1 MKRILSAVCIL
12 SLSAP
17 AFADENL
24 FGYVRGAETLPQ
36 GGQEL
41 YQWVTNRSDK
51 GAGHYSAFDY
61 KTEYERGI
69 TDKFNAS
76 AAVKLMSLDTSGIVI
91 DGYLPEDKK
100 IGLKLSGFEAGAKYN
115 FLSPASNNIGLSSQF
130 ELSYGLVDPH
140 SGQDKQTISF
150 ENMLIAQKYFMDAS
164 LIWVGNLGF
173 EGTYAKR
180 KNIDNLPEGFDWPT
194 KPEMELEIKL
204 GTGLSYRFAPN
215 WYTSLETQYETE
227 FETEVGQ
234 ERWTLFLGP
243 SIHYGSKDYW
253 LTATWFPQ
261 LAGGR
266 EKFDAQDD
274 KDLHLIEKTKNEFRL
289 KFGYNF

>member
-1 MKRILSAVCIL
+1 VLSIILARI
-12 SLSAP
+12 
-17 AFADENL
+17 NL
-24 FGYVRGAETLPQ
+24 PG
-36 GGQEL
+36 
-41 YQWVTNRSDK
+41 
-51 GAGHYSAFDY
+51 
-61 KTEYERGI
+61 
-69 TDKFNAS
+69 
-76 AAVKLMSLDTSGIVI
+76 
-91 DGYLPEDKK
+91 DKK
-100 IGLKLSGFEAGAKYN
+100 FDLKLSGFEVGAKYN
-115 FLSPASNNIGLSSQF
+115 FLSPASNDIGLSSQF
-130 ELSYGLVDPH
+130 ELSYGLVDSH
-140 SGQDKQTISF
+140 SGQEKQTISF

-194 KPEMELEIKL
+194 TPEMELEIKL

-227 FETEVGQ
+227 FETEIGQ
-234 ERWTLFLGP
+234 ERWSVFLGP
-243 SIHYGSKDYW
+243 SVHYGSKDYW

-266 EKFDAQDD
+266 EKFDQQDD